1 MFKKIITHI
10 LFINA
15 LIVLAVVLFLQY
27 AVVPVIPQSVF
38 WFYVIALIAGLILFV
53 TSTTKNLQEF
63 WTPIEILLT
72 NDKLVVLRWLVM
84 LAIPAV
90 VAFYTGL
97 SLIPSNQAPLE
108 LRVVHPAPPGE
119 ISFDGKTISMREV
132 VNPFRKYEEN
142 DPEKFAEHVELGRK
156 VYYENCHFCHGDFL
170 DGKGPFAN
178 ALDPKPAN
186 FQDVGT
192 IAQLQESY
200 VFWRI
205 AKGGPGLPN
214 ESMPWQTAMPAWG
227 GILSENDIWDVTLF
241 LYKATNH
248 HPRTWE

>member
-38 WFYVIALIAGLILFV
+38 SFYVIALIAGLILFV

-156 VYYENCHFCHGDFL
+156 V
-170 DGKGPFAN
+170 
-178 ALDPKPAN
+178 
-186 FQDVGT
+186 
-192 IAQLQESY
+192 
-200 VFWRI
+200 
-205 AKGGPGLPN
+205 
-214 ESMPWQTAMPAWG
+214 
-227 GILSENDIWDVTLF
+227 
-241 LYKATNH
+241 
-248 HPRTWE
+248 